1 MITRRFA
8 LLGSA
13 LGAGS
18 FIVGGA
24 QAQHRSVQHG
34 HPPGPHTGTE
44 ESDQPPPSPA
54 DTPLGPVDTK
64 AKWAFIQDFNTGA
77 ELLNK
82 NADEQMPPSSMT
94 KLMTIYIV
102 YQRLKDG
109 RLKLNDMLPVSEK
122 AWRMGGSKMFV
133 QIGTSVSVEDLI
145 QGVVVQSGNDACI
158 VLAEAIAGSE
168 QQFVE
173 MMNAMAKK
181 LGLTHTHYANCTGW
195 PDPDNYMS
203 VRDIATLAADLIRT
217 FPQYYHYDSEK
228 SFKYNNIEQY
238 NRNPMVQRGTAD
250 GLKTGHTDAGGY
262 GLVASTLRN
271 GRRVILVLNGLE
283 TMRERVE
290 ESERLMDW
298 AFMNFD
304 DVTLFASGD
313 PVERAPVWL
322 GVTRTVPLVGAHGVV
337 VTLPRNWRQTAKIDI
352 SYDTPVRAPV
362 SLGMTLGKLTV
373 SGQGVPQQIEVPLVA
388 GADVPKLGWPGRA
401 VAVLEHYVGVGGS

>member
-1 MITRRFA
+1 MITRRSA

-18 FIVGGA
+18 FVA
-24 QAQHRSVQHG
+24 TRAHAQHRPVQHG
-34 HPPGPHTGTE
+34 HPGTHGGKE
-44 ESDQPPPSPA
+44 DADQPPTSPA

-64 AKWAFIQDFNTGA
+64 ARWAFIQDFNTSA

-82 NADEQMPPSSMT
+82 NADDEMPPSSMT

-109 RLKLNDMLPVSEK
+109 RLKLNDMLPVSER
-122 AWRMGGSKMFV
+122 AWHMGGSKMFV
-133 QIGTSVSVEDLI
+133 QLGSSVSVEDLI
-145 QGVVVQSGNDACI
+145 RGVVVQSGNDACI

-173 MMNAMAKK
+173 MMNNMAKK

-195 PDPDNYMS
+195 PDPDQHMS
-203 VRDIATLAADLIRT
+203 CRDIATLAADIIRT
-217 FPQYYHYDSEK
+217 FPEYYHYDAEK

-250 GLKTGHTDAGGY
+250 GLKTGHTEAGGY

-271 GRRVILVLNGLE
+271 NRRVILVLNGLDS
-283 TMRERVE
+283 MHERAE

-304 DVTLFASGD
+304 DVTLFAAGD
-313 PVERAPVWL
+313 PVEQVPVWL
-322 GVTRTVPLVGAHGVV
+322 GATRTVPLVGAHGVV
-337 VTLPRNWRQTAKIDI
+337 ATLPRNWRQTAKIQVSFDA
-352 SYDTPVRAPV
+352 PVRAPV
-362 SLGMTLGKLTV
+362 SLGTVIGKLTV
-373 SGQGVPQQIEVPLVA
+373 SGQGVPQHMDVPLVA
-388 GADVPKLGWPGRA
+388 GADVPKLGIPGRA
-401 VAVLEHYVGVGGS
+401 VAVLEHYVLGS

>member
-1 MITRRFA
+1 MITRRST

-18 FIVGGA
+18 FIATHA
-24 QAQHRSVQHG
+24 QAQRRPVQHG
-34 HPPGPHTGTE
+34 HPPGPHTARD
-44 ESDQPPPSPA
+44 ESDQPPSSPA
-54 DTPLGPVDTK
+54 DTPLGPIDTR
-64 AKWAFIQDFNTGA
+64 AKWAFVQDFNTNA

-82 NADEQMPPSSMT
+82 SADEQMPPSSMT

-122 AWRMGGSKMFV
+122 AWHMGGSKMFV
-133 QIGTSVSVEDLI
+133 QLGSSVSVEDLI
-145 QGVVVQSGNDACI
+145 RGVVVQSGNDACI

-168 QQFVE
+168 PQFVE
-173 MMNAMAKK
+173 IMNDTAKK

-195 PDPDNYMS
+195 PDPDQYMS

-217 FPQYYHYDSEK
+217 FPQYYHYDTEK

-250 GLKTGHTDAGGY
+250 GLKTGHTEAGGY
-262 GLVASTLRN
+262 GLVASTLRS
-271 GRRVILVLNGLE
+271 GRRVVLVLNGLE
-283 TMRERVE
+283 TMRERAE

-298 AFMNFD
+298 AYTNFD

-313 PVERAPVWL
+313 PVEQAPVWL
-322 GVTRTVPLVGAHGVV
+322 GVTRTVPLVGTHGVM
-337 VTLPRNWRQTAKIDI
+337 VTLPRNWRQTAKIQI

-362 SLGMTLGKLTV
+362 SLGTTLGKLAV
-373 SGQGVPQQIEVPLVA
+373 SGQGVPEQMDVPLVA

>member
-1 MITRRFA
+1 MITRRSA

-18 FIVGGA
+18 LIAARA
-24 QAQHRSVQHG
+24 QAQHRPVQHG
-34 HPPGPHTGTE
+34 HPPGPNAGKE
-44 ESDQPPPSPA
+44 ESGQPPPSPA

-64 AKWAFIQDFNTGA
+64 AKWAFIQDFNTRA

-133 QIGTSVSVEDLI
+133 QLGSSVSVEDLI

-217 FPQYYHYDSEK
+217 FPQYYLYDSEK

-250 GLKTGHTDAGGY
+250 GLKTGHTEAGGY
-262 GLVASTLRN
+262 GLVASTLRD
-271 GRRVILVLNGLE
+271 GRRVVLVLNGMD
-283 TMRERVE
+283 TMRERAE

-313 PVERAPVWL
+313 AVEQAPVWL

-337 VTLPRNWRQTAKIDI
+337 VTLPRNWRQTAKVDV

-362 SLGMTLGKLTV
+362 ALGTTLGKLTV
-373 SGQGVPQQIEVPLVA
+373 SGQGVPQQLEVPLVA